1 MVEWG
6 YELAGVA
13 AWNQRFRS
21 SPVWS
26 EGFIVSESL
35 DEEAQVAYEWCEV
48 EMLSDTNETRRAE
61 VKQLEDWVVVEV
73 GEQLKLERWQE
84 GSSCE
89 VGKGYG

>member
-1 MVEWG
+1 
-6 YELAGVA
+6 
-13 AWNQRFRS
+13 
-21 SPVWS
+21 
-26 EGFIVSESL
+26 
-35 DEEAQVAYEWCEV
+35 V